1 MVKFWDKFEVPF
13 STVQALVLTY
23 RKKVN
28 QNSQER
34 YESWEDTKVPRF
46 HYGTHYSTALFTAG
60 WLLRIE
66 PFTSIYLDINGGK
79 FDHPDRIFSNILL
92 SWKMCQRGSH
102 DVKEL
107 IPEMFYLSEMFKNE
121 NNYDLGVMS
130 ETGHKVDDVLLP
142 PWAKVRLDKKWI
154 QYGPLISA
162 VI

>member
-1 MVKFWDKFEVPF
+1 M
-13 STVQALVLTY
+13 
-23 RKKVN
+23 
-28 QNSQER
+28 
-34 YESWEDTKVPRF
+34 PRF

-130 ETGHKVDDVLLP
+130 ESQHKVDDVLLP
-142 PWAKVRLDKKWI
+142 PWAKVI
-154 QYGPLISA
+154 N
-162 VI
+162 